1 MPKIDYVGKQN
12 GNQPRGFFLSFFFSF
27 GSTASKALT
36 LELSGNV
43 VYTVGDINVTRV
55 HGKFL
60 SFSM

>member
-12 GNQPRGFFLSFFFSF
+12 GNQPRGFFLFFFSF

-36 LELSGNV
+36 FELSGNV